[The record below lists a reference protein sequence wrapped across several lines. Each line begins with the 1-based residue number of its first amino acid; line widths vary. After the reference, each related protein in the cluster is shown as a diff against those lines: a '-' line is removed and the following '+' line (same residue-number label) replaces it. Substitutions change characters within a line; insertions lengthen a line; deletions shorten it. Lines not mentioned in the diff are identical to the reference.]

1 MPAATAVVTVRKVT
15 ILYTMAV
22 EAEYGPQLRRRF
34 YPLWTGVGPVE
45 AGVSVAAGLARLA
58 AHQDLPELVV
68 SLGSCGSATHA
79 QGSVF
84 QIASVVYRDIDAT
97 PLGFPHNT
105 TPFLDLPA
113 VVELPY
119 RVPGLPEARL
129 STGAAVISGR
139 AAYAA
144 IDAELVDMETFA
156 VLRACQRFDVPL
168 LGLRGVSDG
177 ATDLTHYSDWAE
189 YLHVVDARL
198 ADAVDALEAAWNSGS
213 IERRR

>member
-1 MPAATAVVTVRKVT
+1 MT

-22 EAEYGPQLRRRF
+22 EAEYGAQLRRRF

-68 SLGSCGSATHA
+68 SLGSCGSARYA

-105 TPFLDLPA
+105 TPFVDLPA
-113 VVELPY
+113 VVDLPY
-119 RVPGLPEARL
+119 RIPGIPEAHL
-129 STGAAVISGR
+129 STGAAVISG
-139 AAYAA
+139 AEAYSA

-156 VLRACQRFDVPL
+156 VLRACQRFEVPL
-168 LGLRGVSDG
+168 VGLRGVSDG
-177 ATDLTHYSDWAE
+177 ANDLVHYSDWAE

-198 ADAVDALEAAWNSGS
+198 AEAVDVLEVSWRAGALE
-213 IERRR
+213 RR